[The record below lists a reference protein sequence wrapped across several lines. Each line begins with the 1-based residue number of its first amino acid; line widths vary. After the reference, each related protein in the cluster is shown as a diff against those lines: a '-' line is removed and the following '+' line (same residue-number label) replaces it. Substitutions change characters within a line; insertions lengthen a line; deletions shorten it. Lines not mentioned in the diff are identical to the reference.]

1 MAFNEEPYIDLVR
14 RYLEMCQTRQ
24 VEAAEAH
31 LADDADIVMP
41 WGRFRTLPQMFAA
54 AERRFR
60 WARKQ
65 YDSWDVVQ
73 RSDGSVVVV
82 VTGTLHGEN
91 LAGVP
96 FQGVRFIDR
105 YIVRDGRIA
114 LQQVWNDL
122 AESGVLERAPGHTA
136 GSG

>member
-1 MAFNEEPYIDLVR
+1 MRIA
-14 RYLEMCQTRQ
+14 
-24 VEAAEAH
+24 
-31 LADDADIVMP
+31 
-41 WGRFRTLPQMFAA
+41 
-54 AERRFR
+54 
-60 WARKQ
+60 
-65 YDSWDVVQ
+65 
-73 RSDGSVVVV
+73 VV

-122 AESGVLERAPGHTA
+122 AESGVLELAPGHTA